1 VNQLLPLKNCGD
13 PAGCGALYV
22 SVGRWL
28 TPKGEQIEGVG
39 VKPDVELPMTAE
51 EYIDQ
56 GDIQMFKAI
65 EILRR
70 K

>member
-1 VNQLLPLKNCGD
+1 MSI
-13 PAGCGALYV
+13 A
-22 SVGRWL
+22 RWL

-39 VKPDVELPMTAE
+39 IAPDIEVKMTAE

-65 EILRR
+65 EVLRANP
-70 K
+70 